1 MKNKNYIWISVAILG
16 VGGYFIYKNLL
27 KKPTRSKQENIDLI
41 VDAGM
46 SKNVNN
52 LLSTYDERFL
62 NEWANAVEKND
73 VTFTYKFKRYN
84 TKGGTSVK

>member
-1 MKNKNYIWISVAILG
+1 
-16 VGGYFIYKNLL
+16 
-27 KKPTRSKQENIDLI
+27 
-41 VDAGM
+41 M

-62 NEWANAVEKND
+62 NQWANAVEKND

>member
-1 MKNKNYIWISVAILG
+1 
-16 VGGYFIYKNLL
+16 
-27 KKPTRSKQENIDLI
+27 
-41 VDAGM
+41 M

-52 LLSTYDERFL
+52 ILSTYDERFL